1 MLRRG
6 APADQMGLMKD
17 QDIFLERLKLL
28 IIMTKAYLRGYP
40 LGDRR
45 KAAVIENARYIFYR
59 VLQLPAAESGKN
71 TVEHLFNQ
79 RAQLLAVM
87 AQSFAEGNPV
97 GGFRKKAIEEN
108 VAWICRHLAEAL
120 GVSKMEFLQ
129 VA

>member
-6 APADQMGLMKD
+6 ALADQMGLMKD
-17 QDIFLERLKLL
+17 QDVFLERLKLL
-28 IIMTKAYLRGYP
+28 IIMTKAFLRGYP

-45 KAAVIENARYIFYR
+45 RAAVIENARCVFYQ
-59 VLQLPAAESGKN
+59 VLQHSAGDPGNSKID
-71 TVEHLFNQ
+71 HLFFQ

-97 GGFRKKAIEEN
+97 GAFRKKAIEDN
-108 VAWICRHLAEAL
+108 VTWICEHLAETL
-120 GVSKMEFLQ
+120 GVSKMEFLK